1 MHLFV
6 SLFSE
11 GSNHD
16 LVHKN
21 CDTYDVE
28 CKVTNTAIHNFSS
41 MVRDLSLFILLEKNT
56 ILLQDLICKFPI
68 LKITVAIISL

>member
-1 MHLFV
+1 MNLFV

-41 MVRDLSLFILLEKNT
+41 MVCYFSLLEKNT
-56 ILLQDLICKFPI
+56 ILLQDLICKFLI
-68 LKITVAIISL
+68 LKISVTIISI